1 MGAKVVFEVDAKHA
15 PAVAKM
21 VEFQRIIDGTAK
33 GFRDAFKAAK
43 DGADTA
49 AGGIGSLAAQI
60 QKTALGMVGFGSA
73 LGGAYTTA
81 RLIGEEYSR
90 MMAARSVA
98 DERKRASL
106 PAYNKAILAV
116 GKEYDLESTSAQALT
131 RRGIQAR
138 GSNNAGDY
146 FDLLANMQSA
156 RGNISPQM
164 THEASVVAAEFA
176 GKRQLAAEEAAQLG
190 GALMDLANTAVDRGE
205 KPDFRGILGG
215 ISSGFGA
222 SRSTSIEQFAHFD
235 MRAIQGLM
243 RHSNASFRQAV
254 GIQGVVGEKMPDPT
268 GRRAANLS
276 QSMFQDIE
284 QAYAELANNGIIG
297 GKFEQFQGLDPFQK
311 LDMITGNTQDAKWM
325 RLKLM
330 GVRTPDKDMRAYAM
344 HGAGASLGIT
354 EAGMIQGESGARE
367 IGYEFLTPGNKL
379 LPLARK
385 FEAQTLEGQQAAEFY
400 NQQMRGRLT
409 GPSQRYG
416 SDVAAEQGAQAVT
429 DWLNTKQAQSGA
441 VQKFADDVQL
451 KTGKGWLATKASD
464 IYRGLRFTEPGQE
477 KADSERAAIAQEG
490 INRILDR
497 QGNLPWYAKGFDVSR
512 GFKEGVHSWTDP
524 IDSLLGTN
532 IGGTSPW
539 RTRAEANLDGE
550 DKETVESLRSFIR
563 EIENNRQRSAMP
575 DQSSTEVKQSLDG
588 LKEQLALGQKMDV
601 TIRDPYGRE
610 LQRQTSQTRPLERL
624 YDAPLEPDQV
634 G

>member
-1 MGAKVVFEVDAKHA
+1 
-15 PAVAKM
+15 
-21 VEFQRIIDGTAK
+21 
-33 GFRDAFKAAK
+33 
-43 DGADTA
+43 
-49 AGGIGSLAAQI
+49 
-60 QKTALGMVGFGSA
+60 
-73 LGGAYTTA
+73 
-81 RLIGEEYSR
+81 
-90 MMAARSVA
+90 
-98 DERKRASL
+98 
-106 PAYNKAILAV
+106 
-116 GKEYDLESTSAQALT
+116 
-131 RRGIQAR
+131 
-138 GSNNAGDY
+138 
-146 FDLLANMQSA
+146 
-156 RGNISPQM
+156 
-164 THEASVVAAEFA
+164 
-176 GKRQLAAEEAAQLG
+176 
-190 GALMDLANTAVDRGE
+190 
-205 KPDFRGILGG
+205 
-215 ISSGFGA
+215 
-222 SRSTSIEQFAHFD
+222 
-235 MRAIQGLM
+235 
-243 RHSNASFRQAV
+243 
-254 GIQGVVGEKMPDPT
+254 
-268 GRRAANLS
+268 
-276 QSMFQDIE
+276 MFQDID
-284 QAYAELANNGIIG
+284 QAYAELANNGIVG
-297 GKFEQFQGLDPFQK
+297 GKFEQFQSLDPFQK

-400 NQQMRGRLT
+400 QQQMRGRLS

-451 KTGKGWLATKASD
+451 KTGKGWLSTKASD

-497 QGNLPWYAKGFDVSR
+497 QGNLPWYAKPFDVSR
-512 GFKEGVHSWTDP
+512 QFRDAGNRFGDAYG
-524 IDSLLGTN
+524 DFMGT
-532 IGGTSPW
+532 PFQ
-539 RTRAEANLDGE
+539 TRSRRNAEANLDGE

-563 EIENNRQRSAMP
+563 EIESNRQRSAMP